1 MVAFIAPNGVDE
13 KGQVIKSSAYFAQTD
28 KFFARSRYDYMVTS
42 IPEFT
47 IGALE
52 KALADGIAAQEKAEG
67 VQSVA
72 FEQLKEQNTA
82 EKLSF
87 EDLMMEVQVLGEK
100 MFSNGNFDIATE
112 IIENTLGPGKKVS
125 DCTKKQVESVAIIR
139 DDLLEAC
146 KNLGISTD
154 KE

>member
-1 MVAFIAPNGVDE
+1 MDE

-47 IGALE
+47 IDALE
-52 KALADGIAAQEKAEG
+52 KALADGISAQEKAEG

-87 EDLMMEVQVLGEK
+87 DDLMVEVQELGQKLFETDH
-100 MFSNGNFDIATE
+100 FDVVTE
-112 IIENTLGPGKKVS
+112 VVENTLGPGKKVTE
-125 DCTKKQVESVAIIR
+125 CTKKQVESVAIIR

-146 KNLGISTD
+146 KNLGIPVD